1 MLGNITNSIYWK
13 KILGN
18 TEAGVDGLEVDG
30 DAIDARGYDRALII
44 LELGAVTATGAL
56 ALQIQE
62 SANGTDFTDIT
73 GAGFAATVAT
83 GKSDDTIMIDVPVL
97 KGYIRYQYQ
106 RTIQS
111 IEFDALQVALYNSKR
126 IPVTQNADV
135 WKEIVI

>member
-1 MLGNITNSIYWK
+1 MLGNVTKAMYWD

-18 TEAGVDGLEVDG
+18 TTSGTDAAEVDG
-30 DAIDARGYDRALII
+30 SAIDARGYDRALII
-44 LELGAVTATGAL
+44 LELGAVTDLGAL

-62 SANGTDFTDIT
+62 SADGTTFNDIA

-83 GKSDDTIMIDVPVL
+83 GKSDDTIMIDVPVT

-106 RTIQS
+106 RTIQG
-111 IEFDALQVALYNSKR
+111 IEFDALQVALYNSKK